1 MVSVLVSFGALFA
14 SLAILSLG
22 NGLLPT
28 LIAVRAS
35 LEGFTAVQLGLIAA
49 AYFASFGIGCLAAV
63 PLVKRVGHIRSFAVL
78 AAIVASAATA
88 HALSV
93 DAWSW
98 LVFRAIGGL
107 GFAGLY
113 VVIESWVNEL
123 SSNENRGRVLSIYR
137 IVDLAAMTGGQY
149 LLPLADPAGFELFS
163 VVTILIALSLV
174 PVGLTKGVQPGP
186 VAASRVRLLHF
197 FKASP
202 LGMVGCVMVGVT
214 LGTFWGLA
222 GKVAVDSGLDSTGVA
237 TFMASAIVGGAVLQ
251 LPIGRLSDYFDR
263 RLVLT
268 VASAFACLSGL
279 VLAGVLYLGTGGWM
293 LFAGVGFFGGLAM
306 PLYSLCVAHMNDHLP
321 ATDFVEAG
329 AALLVAYAIGAV
341 LGPIA
346 AGALLPRFGPA
357 SLFLFTA
364 GGHALLVLYALYRMT
379 RRAAVPAAAQ
389 ASFVAAER
397 STPQVFMLDPRS
409 EANLDQS
416 TVDGEGR
423 DGAEED
429 GPSAPPGA
437 GAAARET

>member
-1 MVSVLVSFGALFA
+1 MISVLVGFGALFV

-28 LIAVRAS
+28 LIAVRAAI
-35 LEGFTAVQLGLIAA
+35 EGFSAVELGLIAA

-63 PLVKRVGHIRSFAVL
+63 PLVRRVGHIRSFAVM
-78 AAIVASAATA
+78 AAVVASAATA

-93 DAWSW
+93 DPWSW
-98 LVFRAIGGL
+98 IVFRAVAGL

-123 SSNENRGRVLSIYR
+123 STNENRGRVLSVYR

-186 VAASRVRLLHF
+186 VAASRVRILHF

-202 LGMVGCVMVGVT
+202 LAMVGCVVVGVT

-222 GKVAVDSGLDSTGVA
+222 GKVAVDAGLDSTGVA

-251 LPIGRLSDYFDR
+251 LPVGRLSDFFDR

-268 VASAFACLSGL
+268 VASALAGVSGL
-279 VLAGVLYLGTGGWM
+279 VLAAVLILGATDWM
-293 LFAGVGFFGGLAM
+293 LFAAVGFFGGLSM
-306 PLYSLCVAHMNDHLP
+306 PIYSLCVAHMNDHLS
-321 ATDFVEAG
+321 AGDFVEAG
-329 AALLVAYAIGAV
+329 AALLVAYAVGAV
-341 LGPIA
+341 AGPVA

-357 SLFLFTA
+357 SLFIFTA
-364 GGHALLVLYALYRMT
+364 AAHGLLVLYALYRMT
-379 RRAAVPAAAQ
+379 RRAPVPAEEQ
-389 ASFVAAER
+389 ADFVATER
-397 STPQVFMLDPRS
+397 TTPQVFVLDPRS
-409 EANLDQS
+409 EADLDQP
-416 TVDGEGR
+416 
-423 DGAEED
+423 AEED
-429 GPSAPPGA
+429 RGDDDDTVAPASPDDA
-437 GAAARET
+437 SPPDAP